1 MECKQRDPSN
11 KQPLLSRQVAY
22 VPAKPLLPQLHP
34 EEPHPKARHPHFTA
48 QADRAILEPLEGP
61 DSFRRLSPETL
72 PTKVGI
78 LE

>member
-1 MECKQRDPSN
+1 MEDKQRDTSN

-48 QADRAILEPLEGP
+48 QVDHAILEPLEGP
-61 DSFRRLSPETL
+61 DPFRRLSPETL
-72 PTKVGI
+72 PASAGI